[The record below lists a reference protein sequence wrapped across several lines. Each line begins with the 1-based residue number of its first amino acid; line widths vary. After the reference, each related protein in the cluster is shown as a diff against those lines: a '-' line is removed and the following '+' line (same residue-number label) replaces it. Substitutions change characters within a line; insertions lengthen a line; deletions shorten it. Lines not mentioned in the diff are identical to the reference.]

1 MYIGEVAR
9 KTGLSIKAIRFYEE
23 KGLIM
28 PPRQGR
34 YRVYDE
40 SHIEVLKLIKEAKLL
55 GTSLSQLK
63 NVIVYKN
70 DQPDW
75 LKMRSFLLE
84 LKQQLAVQMEAL
96 NVKAKRV
103 DQCLAEIESCPL
115 TLPHRGEIKI
125 VI

>member
-28 PPRQGR
+28 PPRKGQ
-34 YRVYDE
+34 YRVYNG
-40 SHIEVLKLIKEAKLL
+40 SHIEVLNLIKEAKLL

-70 DQPDW
+70 DLPDW
-75 LKMRSFLLE
+75 SKMRSFLLE
-84 LKQQLAVQMEAL
+84 LNQQLAIQREAL
-96 NVKAKRV
+96 NAKVKRV
-103 DQCLAEIESCPL
+103 EQCLAEIDSCPL
-115 TLPHRGEIKI
+115 TLP
-125 VI
+125 